1 MNQIGALL
9 SRPVELTQINKGAA
23 TTALVTSRIN
33 ILFWQEQALSEDV
46 MSMVGDLSDA
56 VFLTDP
62 YLEISV
68 TAIEMK

>member
-1 MNQIGALL
+1 M
-9 SRPVELTQINKGAA
+9 ELTQINKGAA